1 MSTAVAACLTPLHH
15 RHFCVLEWIE
25 SGVVRRAED
34 VERYLEIPVVGRIP
48 GQ

>member
-1 MSTAVAACLTPLHH
+1 MAVFGALMGIILI
-15 RHFCVLEWIE
+15 FVLEWIA

-34 VERYLEIPVVGRIP
+34 VERYLDIPVVGRIP